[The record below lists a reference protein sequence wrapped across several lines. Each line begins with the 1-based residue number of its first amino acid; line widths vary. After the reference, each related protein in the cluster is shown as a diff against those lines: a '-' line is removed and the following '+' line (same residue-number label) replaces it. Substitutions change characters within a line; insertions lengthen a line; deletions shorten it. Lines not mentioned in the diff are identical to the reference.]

1 MSIMRF
7 IEGYMDGNAWEQLCV
22 QCYKLRYQT
31 VHYTEI
37 PAAQGGDGGIE
48 GFTTS
53 GIVNQC
59 YCPERVYSDDDLYN
73 HQRKKMTE
81 DIKKLLS
88 LDYAKRLRSM
98 GVPTITEWHFVTP
111 EYKDSRIVIHAET
124 KRTEVLQAKA
134 NKPSDY
140 DYISDNFRIAIMD
153 AKEFTAEIVRIIRTD
168 LTDFKFN
175 LAIQHTDTPDWSK
188 CDSEKVANIRRKICA
203 VMHVEDTDDRL
214 NQVVGLYVDYYVSG
228 LEIMNS
234 LRLDIP
240 IIYEELIKLEQ
251 SYKNEVKLKT
261 LMNTDHKMNQSIFND
276 ILTEFQGKLAKD
288 FSRELT
294 QASIGEL
301 KQDLVASW
309 LADCSM
315 EFRSAES

>member
-22 QCYKLRYQT
+22 QCYKLRYQA

-73 HQRKKMTE
+73 HQRKKMTD

-88 LDYAKRLRSM
+88 SDYAKRLRSM

-111 EYKDSRIVIHAET
+111 EYKDSRIVTHAET

-134 NKPSDY
+134 DKPSDY
-140 DYISDNFRIAIMD
+140 DYISDNFRIVIMD

-168 LTDFKFN
+168 LTDFKVN
-175 LAIQHTDTPDWSK
+175 LAIQHTDTPDWAK

-228 LEIMNS
+228 LEIMSS

-240 IIYEELIKLEQ
+240 IIHEELIKLEQ

-276 ILTEFQGKLAKD
+276 ILTEFQEKLEKD

-315 EFRSAES
+315 EFRSA

>member
-1 MSIMRF
+1 MHF
-7 IEGYMDGNAWEQLCV
+7 IEGYMEGNAWEQLCV
-22 QCYKLRYQT
+22 QCYKRRYQAA
-31 VHYTEI
+31 HYTEI
-37 PAAQGGDGGIE
+37 PAKQGGDGGIE
-48 GFTTS
+48 GFTAS

-59 YCPERVYSDDDLYN
+59 YCPERVYSDNDLYF
-73 HQRKKMTE
+73 HQRDKMTA
-81 DIKKLLS
+81 DINKLLS
-88 LDYAKRLRSM
+88 LDYAKKLKSV

-111 EYKDSRIVIHAET
+111 EYKDNRIVAHAET
-124 KRTEVLQAKA
+124 KRIEVLQAKA
-134 NKPSDY
+134 DKPHDY
-140 DYISDNFRIAIMD
+140 NYISDDFRIFIMD
-153 AKEFTAEIVRIIRTD
+153 AKEFTPEIVRIIRTN
-168 LTDFKFN
+168 LTDMKVN

-203 VMHVEDTDDRL
+203 VMHTEETNENL
-214 NQVVGLYVDYYVSG
+214 NRVVGLYVDFYVGG

-240 IIYEELIKLEQ
+240 IIYEELHNLEQ

-261 LMNTDHKMNQSIFND
+261 LMNTDHTMNQAIFD
-276 ILTEFQGKLAKD
+276 AILNEFQGKLEKD
-288 FSRELT
+288 FSRELN

-315 EFRSAES
+315 EFGSA

>member
-1 MSIMRF
+1 MRF
-7 IEGYMDGNAWEQLCV
+7 IEGYMNGNAWEQLCI
-22 QCYKLRYQT
+22 QCYKLRYQA

-59 YCPERVYSDDDLYN
+59 YCPERAYSDDDLYK
-73 HQRKKMTE
+73 HQRDKMTV
-81 DIKKLLS
+81 DIKKLLL
-88 LDYAKRLRSM
+88 LDYAKRLKSM
-98 GVPTITEWHFVTP
+98 GVPTITEWHFVIP
-111 EYKDSRIVIHAET
+111 EYKDNRILIHAET
-124 KRTEVLQAKA
+124 KRTEVLQVKA
-134 NKPSDY
+134 NKPNDY
-140 DYISDNFRIAIMD
+140 YYISDDFRIVIVD
-153 AKEFTAEIVRIIRTD
+153 AKEFTAEIVRIIRTG
-168 LTDFKFN
+168 LTDVKIN
-175 LAIQHTDTPDWSK
+175 LAIQHTGTPDWSK

-214 NQVVGLYVDYYVSG
+214 NLVVGLYVDYYVSG

-234 LRLDIP
+234 LRVDFP
-240 IIYEELIKLEQ
+240 IVYEELFKLEQ

-261 LMNTDHKMNQSIFND
+261 LMNADHKMNQSIFD
-276 ILTEFQGKLAKD
+276 AILNEFQSKLEKD
-288 FSRELT
+288 FSRDLT
-294 QASIGEL
+294 QASVGEL

-315 EFRSAES
+315 EFRSA

>member
-22 QCYKLRYQT
+22 QCYKLRYQAE
-31 VHYTEI
+31 HYTEI

-73 HQRKKMTE
+73 HQREKMSD

-88 LDYAKRLRSM
+88 PKYAKRLRSM
-98 GVPTITEWHFVTP
+98 GVPTINEWHFVIP
-111 EYKDSRIVIHAET
+111 EYKDSRIVSHAET
-124 KRTEVLQAKA
+124 KRTEVLQVKA
-134 NKPSDY
+134 DKPNDY
-140 DYISDNFRIAIMD
+140 DYISDNFRIVIMD
-153 AKEFTAEIVRIIRTD
+153 AKEFTVEIVRIIRTD
-168 LTDFKFN
+168 LTDFKVN

-203 VMHVEDTDDRL
+203 VMHVEDTDDRV
-214 NQVVGLYVDYYVSG
+214 NQIIGLYVDFYVSG

-234 LRLDIP
+234 LRLDFP

-251 SYKNEVKLKT
+251 SYKNEVRLKT
-261 LMNTDHKMNQSIFND
+261 LMNTDHKMNQSIFD
-276 ILTEFQGKLAKD
+276 AILTEFQGKLEKD
-288 FSRELT
+288 FSRVLN

-315 EFRSAES
+315 EFRSA